1 MISCC
6 SVGLL
11 LGGPTLFSV
20 ETSKINNTVSR
31 QKFESLEFLIPVFY
45 NPNNQNYL
53 RVPDNEP
60 PPLTGNI
67 SGVRFNNSGTQPS
80 RRYYSV
86 SNVDFRRLKKTL
98 VLPCDVPS
106 AQAYFMLA
114 AFTTSH
120 DLYVYTKPLVNT
132 PEYRSAHATLT
143 TANPGGISCR
153 NWDKWCEITIGE
165 IIEKLSYTDVVS
177 NMIPF
182 KDFLPTVLRLYS

>member
-1 MISCC
+1 M
-6 SVGLL
+6 
-11 LGGPTLFSV
+11 
-20 ETSKINNTVSR
+20 SR
-31 QKFESLEFLIPVFY
+31 QKFEQLEFLIPVFY
-45 NPNNQNYL
+45 RPENQNYL
-53 RVPDNEP
+53 CVPDNEP

-67 SGVRFNNSGTQPS
+67 SSVRFNNSCKQPS
-80 RRYYSV
+80 RCYYGV
-86 SNVDFRRLKKTL
+86 SNVVFRRIKKTL

-120 DLYVYTKPLVNT
+120 NLYVYTKPMVNT

-165 IIEKLSYTDVVS
+165 IVEKLCYADIIS
-177 NMIPF
+177 NIIPF
-182 KDFLPTVLRLYS
+182 KDFLPTVLKLCP